1 MPGHVPDDAP
11 AGSRH
16 DAYPWR
22 LLATGLS
29 FSLFGAGGLLLGAVV
44 MPLLLVWP
52 GTQRQR
58 QERVR
63 RMVGLSFRMFIGFMR
78 GTGVLSCELAGFDR
92 LGRPGQL
99 VVANHPSL
107 IDVVFL
113 LAFTP
118 GAACVV
124 KSALWRN
131 PATALVVRG
140 AGYVPNSPTALMIE
154 RAAAALH
161 AGDCL
166 VMFPEGTRSLPG
178 EPLRFQRG
186 AASVAVRAAR
196 CVTPVFVTVEPT
208 TLTKGEPWY
217 RIPRRRP
224 HFSLRVG
231 PDLEPARGDCHPP
244 PKASRE
250 LNERLLTTYAAGL
263 PKY

>member
-1 MPGHVPDDAP
+1 MPGYLPVDAP
-11 AGSRH
+11 AGSRR

-44 MPLLLVWP
+44 MPLLLTWP
-52 GTQRQR
+52 GNPRQR
-58 QERVR
+58 EQRVR
-63 RMVGLSFRMFIGFMR
+63 RMVSLSFRMFIGFMR
-78 GTGVLSCELAGFDR
+78 GTGVLSYEVQGFER

-124 KSALWRN
+124 KRALWRN

-140 AGYVPNSPTALMIE
+140 AGYVPNDPTAMMIE

-161 AGDCL
+161 RGDCL

-178 EPLRFQRG
+178 EPPRFHRG

-208 TLTKGEPWY
+208 TLTKGQPWY
-217 RIPRRRP
+217 HIPRRRP
-224 HFSLRVG
+224 HFLLRVG
-231 PDLEPARGDCHPP
+231 QDLEPETGDSRPP

-250 LNERLLTTYAAGL
+250 LNERLLTTYAAEL